1 MTTRKGMKEGLEE
14 EMGAP
19 TNLKFGVASKV
30 KKRNKCGEGKG
41 SVGRSSRQ
49 GLSYEI

>member
-1 MTTRKGMKEGLEE
+1 MTARKGMKEGLEE

-30 KKRNKCGEGKG
+30 KKKEINAGRGRGVSEGAHDRG
-41 SVGRSSRQ
+41 
-49 GLSYEI
+49 